1 MKNSPFKFL
10 DSFSKEDRNIFF
22 GRDKEIEELHSRVFQ
37 SRILVVYGISGT
49 GKSSLIN
56 CGLANKFN
64 DSDWLPV
71 SIRRGININQSLRD
85 NLLKNSIE
93 ETSSKRSTD
102 AVKLIKSLYLDHFKP
117 IFLIFDQF
125 EEVFI
130 FGSKPERDEFVA
142 TIKRITD
149 SDLQCRLI
157 FSIRE
162 EYLAGLTEFEK
173 VISSFLDNRIRIEKM
188 IRQNATRAIEGPC
201 EVNGIAVETG
211 LSNSILE
218 KLNPNS
224 PEVELTFLQVY
235 LDKIFR
241 LASEQNEDV
250 QILTNENAEK
260 VGDVKDLLGT
270 FLEEQISQLEDPDTG
285 LIILK
290 SFVSVKGTKHQITEQ
305 EVIDYSRTLGK
316 DVDSSVVKDLI
327 QKFIKLRILRD
338 KDEHGR
344 YELRHDS
351 LASAI
356 YEKITLVE
364 KDLLEIR
371 QFIDNSWNTYE
382 RRNIYLSAADLEYI
396 APYEDKLFLN
406 EKLDTFVS
414 QSKRIIHKAR
424 RRRQNVAIVTA
435 AILIFVLSFFTI
447 WAMRERKNA
456 LNQQSMAEE
465 QKNAAV
471 TAMTVADSARKEAI
485 LSKDLAVRNEKI
497 AISAQEQSESARK
510 EALLQKE
517 IALNQKR
524 LAEKL
529 SIQASEQAQI
539 ATDEKQKAEQ
549 ERKKA
554 VEAESTARRLEML
567 ATAQNLAL
575 TSLSM
580 EKDPVQMGSL
590 ALKAY
595 NFNTENNGSPNDP
608 VIFEALTN
616 AWIKIDSSR
625 HSFFD
630 GSGSEIW
637 SIGNNPDIITG
648 NLNGE
653 MIRWNEEAV
662 ITSREDI
669 SYDSPL
675 SFIRLNGQGSRILTQ
690 HDNSDILLWEY
701 HSDGKLSPYKKI
713 SAGKGYIRAA
723 SFSTDGDNA
732 AIALSDSS
740 VIVKN
745 LSTDKTFEFKAPS
758 AVECLSL
765 CGPDSI
771 YLACDNGSVCL
782 GTRGNKNVTQILQT
796 SSVKPLSLCWNGGRE
811 ELIIGYSDGSML
823 VSGLRNGAFQSPL
836 KYIVHSAGIELM
848 AFNNDYSLFASA
860 GRDNTIRLYFY
871 NEFIKNGNLAGGTV
885 LIKDLAGRVRSISL
899 TPDNKLAAGLSDKTL
914 RVWETSARKL
924 AEGIGNILEKDF
936 RVTESTSGTTI
947 LQK

>member
-10 DSFSKEDRNIFF
+10 DSYSKEDRNIFF

-71 SIRRGININQSLRD
+71 SIRRGININQSLKD
-85 NLLKNSIE
+85 NLLKNALDAAP
-93 ETSSKRSTD
+93 SKKSTD
-102 AVKLIKSLYLDHFKP
+102 AVRLIKSLYLDHFKP

-130 FGSKPERDEFVA
+130 FGSKSERDEFVV
-142 TIKRITD
+142 TIKRILD

-188 IRQNATRAIEGPC
+188 TRQNATRAIEGPC
-201 EVNGIAVETG
+201 EVNGIGVETG
-211 LSNSILE
+211 LSNSVLE
-218 KLNPNS
+218 KLNPDS

-241 LASEQNEDV
+241 LASQENEDV
-250 QILTNENAEK
+250 QNLTNEHAEK

-270 FLEEQISQLEDPDTG
+270 FLEEQISQLDDPDTG

-316 DVDSSVVKDLI
+316 DVDTSVVKDLI

-364 KDLLEIR
+364 KELLEIR
-371 QFIDNSWNTYE
+371 QFIENSWSTFE

-406 EKLDTFVS
+406 EKLDTFIS

-424 RRRQNVAIVTA
+424 RRRQNIGIITA
-435 AILIFVLSFFTI
+435 AVLILVLSFFTI

-456 LNQQSMAEE
+456 LNQQSLAEE

-471 TAMTVADSARKEAI
+471 KAMTVADSARKDAI
-485 LSKDLAVRNEKI
+485 ASKDLAIKNEKI
-497 AISAQEQSESARK
+497 AVAAQEQSESARK
-510 EALLQKE
+510 EALVQKE
-517 IALNQKR
+517 IALSQKS

-529 SIQASEQAQI
+529 SIEASEQAQI
-539 ATDEKQKAEQ
+539 ANDEKQKAEQ

-554 VEAESTARRLEML
+554 VEAESTAKRLGML
-567 ATAQNLAL
+567 ANAQNLAL

-580 EKDPVQMGSL
+580 DKDPVQMGSL
-590 ALKAY
+590 ALKAFEY
-595 NFNTENNGSPNDP
+595 NMGNNGSPNDP

-616 AWIKIDSSR
+616 AMIRLDSSR
-625 HSFFD
+625 HSFFQ
-630 GSGSEIW
+630 GSESEIW
-637 SIGNNPDIITG
+637 SIGNNPDLITA
-648 NLNGE
+648 NLNGGLFRWDE
-653 MIRWNEEAV
+653 NAMIKTKTV
-662 ITSREDI
+662 ITFP
-669 SYDSPL
+669 SPV
-675 SFIRLNGQGSRILTQ
+675 SFIQISRQGKTVLTG
-690 HDNSDILLWEY
+690 HDNSETRLWEY
-701 HSDGKLSPYKKI
+701 KNDDKLSEYKKI
-713 SAGKGYIRAA
+713 DGHAGFIKAA
-723 SFSTDGDNA
+723 SFNLSEDHI
-732 AIALSDSS
+732 AIAYSDST
-740 VIVKN
+740 VVVKE
-745 LSTDKTFEFKAPS
+745 LLTDKTMELNARS
-758 AVECLSL
+758 SVECLAFGNSDSL
-765 CGPDSI
+765 
-771 YLACDNGSVCL
+771 YFACQDGSVYL
-782 GTRGNKNVTQILQT
+782 NTLKNQGMKEIYT
-796 SSVKPLSLCWNGGRE
+796 SKFGKPLSICWNARTHA
-811 ELIIGYSDGSML
+811 LFIGLADGSLL
-823 VSGLRNGAFQSPL
+823 VSRLSGKIFDVPVRYS
-836 KYIVHSAGIELM
+836 VHTAGVELM
-848 AFNNDYSLFASA
+848 TFNNDYSLFATA
-860 GRDNTIRLYFY
+860 GRDRTIRLYFY
-871 NEFIKNGNLAGGTV
+871 SDFVKTGNLAGSTV
-885 LIKDLAGRVRSISL
+885 LIKDLNSRVRSIAF
-899 TPDNKLAAGLSDKTL
+899 TPENKLAAGLSDRTL
-914 RVWETSARKL
+914 RVWETSAGKL
-924 AEGIGNILEKDF
+924 ADGIGSILEKDF
-936 RVTESTSGTTI
+936 RLTQT
-947 LQK
+947 K